1 MAGHNSALLRRRAV
15 AVLPWVNNEAPEWFT
30 AYAYALPAL
39 LLTLLLFAYPLA
51 HSLWMSLHNVNL
63 AGQLQEFVG
72 LDNYV
77 NVLTD
82 DLFLPALWRTV
93 RFSLGII
100 VGTVL
105 LSIAFAMSLNDPF
118 PGRAV
123 FRSIMILPWSVSQVM
138 LALTFGWIFNS
149 TYGPLNGLL
158 LDWGLITD
166 YRSWFAEGT
175 TVLNILSFAV
185 AWNLVPFATLLLT
198 GALQTVPEDLHKAAR
213 IDGAGAISRFL
224 YVTLPAIKDTVLV
237 VIVLATLNA
246 FLTFAPIMILT
257 GGGPGKDT
265 TLLSWWGYE
274 VGFREFRLG
283 EAAAIFYTMTVILAA
298 IAIVAVIVLGRRPQ
312 DSRT

>member
-1 MAGHNSALLRRRAV
+1 MVDDNTALNRRRAG
-15 AVLPWVNNEAPEWFT
+15 ARLPWTNNEAPEWLT

-39 LLTLLLFAYPLA
+39 GLTILLFAYPLA
-51 HSLWMSLHNVNL
+51 HSLWMSLHSVDL
-63 AGQLQEFVG
+63 AGRLQDFVG

-77 NVLTD
+77 TVLTD

-93 RFSLGII
+93 RFSLAII

-105 LSIAFAMSLNDPF
+105 LSIMFALSLNDPF

-158 LDWGLITD
+158 LEWGLVTD
-166 YRSWFAEGT
+166 YRSWFADGT

-185 AWNLVPFATLLLT
+185 AWNLVPFATLLFT
-198 GALQTVPEDLHKAAR
+198 GALQTVPDDLHKAAR
-213 IDGAGAISRFL
+213 IDGAGAVARFL

-257 GGGPGKDT
+257 GGGPGSDT

-274 VGFREFRLG
+274 VGFRKFRLG
-283 EAAAIFYTMTVILAA
+283 EAAAIFYLMTVVLAA
-298 IAIVAVIVLGRRPQ
+298 IAIATVIVLGRRPQ
-312 DSRT
+312 DAQT